1 MRALLLAAGLL
12 AQLSGASADSGVQ
25 ASAFVLDLPLCRC
38 GSSSI
43 GTGVRASLCRRA
55 SPDVPQAPARA
66 VVGKAILPSAPAPWA
81 AARKLPA
88 RKCRPSLGLV
98 VLGTAS
104 AADAVRSDEQD
115 RVFRTV
121 GLSQGLGDAE
131 APEDAIKIVSYNVLG
146 PKQALT
152 DKHAYSNFKWRKW
165 PYRKERIFEELRGY
179 DPDIICLQE
188 VTPDTFLND
197 FAPFMKEIG
206 LEKGIYTPK
215 RLPDG
220 EKSRGPFRRPSK
232 GRRLPPELFGSGT
245 HMCLGTATF
254 IKSSK
259 FNLLGSE
266 RVLLRSKLP
275 MLIERATNANTT
287 EPVAEEEAAQAPV
300 AVAEDEPVIVRS
312 PPPKKGKGGRGKG
325 TKRQQQLQ
333 KKAAAAGAST
343 NSRRARRRL
352 RGLARGRPISA
363 LLSLGL
369 GKDVKTKADTAC
381 LTYLELRS
389 TATGGVSVSNMGV
402 CMCLGECVRE

>member
-1 MRALLLAAGLL
+1 MRALLLATGLL
-12 AQLSGASADSGVQ
+12 AQLAGASADCGVQ
-25 ASAFVLDLPLCRC
+25 ASAFVPATPLHGR
-38 GSSSI
+38 GDSSI
-43 GTGVRASLCRRA
+43 GTGILVDRSRRA
-55 SPDVPQAPARA
+55 RPDVPQVTPRA
-66 VVGKAILPSAPAPWA
+66 VVGRAFLPSAPAPWA
-81 AARKLPA
+81 AARQLRA
-88 RKCRPSLGLV
+88 RECRPSLGLV
-98 VLGTAS
+98 FLGMAS

-121 GLSQGLGDAE
+121 GTSQGLGDAE

-165 PYRKERIFEELRGY
+165 PYRKERIFEELRAY
-179 DPDIICLQE
+179 DADVICLQE

-232 GRRLPPELFGSGT
+232 GRRLPPELFGTGT

-287 EPVAEEEAAQAPV
+287 EPVAGEDAAEAPV
-300 AVAEDEPVIVRS
+300 AEEEPVIIRS

-325 TKRQQQLQ
+325 TKRQRQLQ
-333 KKAAAAGAST
+333 KKAAAAGANT

-352 RGLARGRPISA
+352 RGMARGRPISA

-381 LTYLELRS
+381 LTYLELRAS
-389 TATGGVSVSNMGV
+389 GAGGESVSGMCV
-402 CMCLGECVRE
+402 CAPPIP